1 MVVVPT
7 RARATPA
14 LSTSAKN
21 ENAMVDNRMS
31 PEFPSDAS
39 LTQMGATVDWLES
52 NVGGAWSRET
62 KQNRRAG
69 LDQVIVLLS
78 KIICFLAPI

>member
-1 MVVVPT
+1 MHQEPEQAPTETFAPAGMVRSSSVLGLGPARRPSSVVVVPT

-31 PEFPSDAS
+31 P
-39 LTQMGATVDWLES
+39 
-52 NVGGAWSRET
+52 
-62 KQNRRAG
+62 
-69 LDQVIVLLS
+69 
-78 KIICFLAPI
+78 

>member
-1 MVVVPT
+1 
-7 RARATPA
+7 
-14 LSTSAKN
+14 
-21 ENAMVDNRMS
+21 
-31 PEFPSDAS
+31 
-39 LTQMGATVDWLES
+39 MGATVDWLES
-52 NVGGAWSRET
+52 NGGGVGGAWGHET